1 MRRFFIEKIDPE
13 VKLCTLTGQEA
24 RHIYKVLRMEPGDP
38 LILLDRQ
45 GRHYQARIDSVSRQ
59 QVQVKL
65 EKPLPALAASPLD
78 LTICQA
84 VLKPRAMDYL
94 IEKISELGVTRL
106 MLFISS
112 RTVLRLDDAQ
122 AKAKMRHWLAVAQ
135 GATKQS
141 ERTVPLLIEP
151 VRSFEEILNRLQT
164 EPGFKLIL
172 WEAEESRDLKSLLK
186 ASAAQTHFIGMIG
199 PEGGFSQNEIDLTKV
214 SGFTSVSLGQRILRA
229 ETAGIAL
236 SALIQYEWG
245 DLGL

>member
-24 RHIYKVLRMEPGDP
+24 RHMYKVLRMEPGDP

-45 GRHYQARIDSVSRQ
+45 GRHYQARIDSISRQ

-65 EKPLPALAASPLD
+65 EKPLPVLTASPLD

-84 VLKPRAMDYL
+84 VLKPRAMDLL

-106 MLFISS
+106 RPYISS
-112 RTVLRLDDAQ
+112 RTVSRPDAAQ

-135 GATKQS
+135 SAAKQS
-141 ERTVPLLIEP
+141 ERATPLSIEP
-151 VRSFEEILNRLQT
+151 VRSFEETLNQLQT
-164 EPGFKLIL
+164 EPGCKLIL

-199 PEGGFSQNEIDLTKV
+199 PEGGFTENEVDLAGAA
-214 SGFTSVSLGQRILRA
+214 GFTTVSLGRRILRA
-229 ETAGIAL
+229 ETAGITL
-236 SALIQYEWG
+236 SALVQYEWG